1 MDAFGQKVNEEMAKV
16 DGSFARLDK
25 SFRRQFDEVGFKLEE
40 IARSEAVIAKMREE
54 NREMEGVIEE
64 YKRREGE
71 FEELKKTVEGYKRN
85 SEEAMKMAQEIAMK
99 FKEIQE
105 RDRKK

>member
-1 MDAFGQKVNEEMAKV
+1 
-16 DGSFARLDK
+16 
-25 SFRRQFDEVGFKLEE
+25 VGFKLEE

-54 NREMEGVIEE
+54 NRAMEAVIEE

-71 FEELKKTVEGYKRN
+71 FEELKKTVDGYRRN
-85 SEEAMKMAQEIAMK
+85 SEEAMKMAQEIAIK

-105 RDRKK
+105 RERKIREEEKMGEEEKKEEEMPPF